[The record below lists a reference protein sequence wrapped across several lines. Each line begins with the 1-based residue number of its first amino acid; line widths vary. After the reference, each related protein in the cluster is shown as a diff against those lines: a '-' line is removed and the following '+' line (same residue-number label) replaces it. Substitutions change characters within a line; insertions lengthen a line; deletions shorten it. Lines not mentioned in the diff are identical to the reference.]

1 MGNFFS
7 LVRNEN
13 MKIYRRARTW
23 VMLAI
28 LAFCNAILP
37 ILFYMVDSGGQTSLW
52 DSVILTV
59 SFTFYLCTIFS
70 VIVAADSVAGEF
82 SWGTI
87 KLLLIRPWSR
97 SKILLSKY
105 ISVILFS
112 LLCTLLLAA
121 VAVLASSVLFG
132 SGGESN
138 LIAPDRSGLV
148 FTFQYL
154 LCDYV
159 NLFMTVAIA
168 FMISTVFRA
177 GGLSIGL
184 ALFIMFAKG
193 IFARLFSPERY
204 EWAKYLLFTH
214 MDLSDYLKSDVGPG
228 GVTLGFSLAVLAAYY
243 ILFMAVSWYV
253 FHKRDVAA

>member
-28 LAFCNAILP
+28 LAFCNVILP

-138 LIAPDRSGLV
+138 LIGPDKSGLV